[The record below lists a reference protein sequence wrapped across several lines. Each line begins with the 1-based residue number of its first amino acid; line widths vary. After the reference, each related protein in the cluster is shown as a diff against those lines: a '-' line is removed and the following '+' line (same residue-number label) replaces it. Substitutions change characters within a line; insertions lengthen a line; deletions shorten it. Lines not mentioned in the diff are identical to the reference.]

1 MSQTNKHQ
9 KRDSHETRGYFIV
22 FEGAHGSGKTT
33 QAKMLFEY
41 LSARGLKT
49 RYTKEPYSD
58 DLIQLIRK
66 YSDGNLINSPV
77 LMYLLAG
84 DRCIH
89 IRDIEYLIQNA
100 FVAISDRYILSSWVY
115 QQIQGISLKTIKR
128 TNYFAIKPYLTI
140 YFDVPI
146 AERIVRVRKMHG
158 DLRTFFL
165 REDKL
170 IQEQKLYNELTDNWD
185 ERRYG
190 KIAIIEGRQ
199 SIIKIHKKVLNLLPT
214 KLK

>member
-9 KRDSHETRGYFIV
+9 KRDSPKTRGYFIV
-22 FEGAHGSGKTT
+22 FEGPHGSGKTT

-66 YSDGNLINSPV
+66 YSDDNLINSPV

-170 IQEQKLYNELTDNWD
+170 IQEQKLYNELTDSWD

-190 KIAIIEGRQ
+190 KIAIIEGRL
-199 SIIKIHKKVLNLLPT
+199 SIIEIHKKVLNLLPT